1 MSSTEAAGP
10 CQAKVAAGRL
20 AHDAVRHHSR
30 MADVDGVLTTGR
42 LRLVPA
48 TSAMIAAELEHPRRL
63 AEVLGAEL
71 AVDWPPEH
79 HDPDTL
85 RFWRDELD
93 RPGAAGW
100 WLHYALHVRGGSR
113 STLVGSVGYKGPPIE
128 GVVEIGYSV
137 VPSWQ
142 QQGLATDASLALIE
156 SAWRRGATKVLA
168 HTLEGLEPSI
178 GVLRKLGFVASV
190 SSEPGVL
197 AFSLRRG

>member
-1 MSSTEAAGP
+1 MSDGDT
-10 CQAKVAAGRL
+10 VL
-20 AHDAVRHHSR
+20 ATA
-30 MADVDGVLTTGR
+30 R

-48 TSAMIAAELEHPRRL
+48 TSTMITAELESLDQL

-85 RFWRDELD
+85 RFWRDALEL
-93 RPGAAGW
+93 PGAAGW
-100 WLHYALHVRGGSR
+100 WLHYALHVRRGGG
-113 STLVGSVGYKGPPIE
+113 STLVGSVGFKGPPQD

-142 QQGLATDASLALIE
+142 RQGLATEACLELIE
-156 SAWRRGATKVLA
+156 TAWRRGATEVVA
-168 HTLEGLEPSI
+168 HTLDGLEPSI

-190 SSEPGVL
+190 SSEPDVL
-197 AFSLRRG
+197 AYSLRRRGGHQGVR